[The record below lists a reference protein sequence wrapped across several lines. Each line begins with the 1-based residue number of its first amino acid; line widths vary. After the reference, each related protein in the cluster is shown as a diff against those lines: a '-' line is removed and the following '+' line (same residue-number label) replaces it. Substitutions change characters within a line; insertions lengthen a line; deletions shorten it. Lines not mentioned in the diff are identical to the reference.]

1 MISSWC
7 ELALP
12 LPRFAFSP
20 GGSHV
25 CLGAWWAS
33 ALLLAGYIVPR
44 AGKEQCGEGGAEAT
58 FLETGMKYAASGWVD
73 PSSKKGTVTSP
84 AWWLGHVNAK
94 VFLSS

>member
-1 MISSWC
+1 MVGECPSVGRLHSAEGW
-7 ELALP
+7 EGTV
-12 LPRFAFSP
+12 R
-20 GGSHV
+20 GG
-25 CLGAWWAS
+25 
-33 ALLLAGYIVPR
+33 
-44 AGKEQCGEGGAEAT
+44 GGAEAT